1 MGLVSWVIVGLI
13 AGALA
18 RFFFPGK
25 VPMKIWQTILLGM
38 AGSVVAGFV
47 FVRNIQYRSIGIFWS
62 TIGALIVLAIYR
74 WYQNRQAT

>member
-25 VPMKIWQTILLGM
+25 VPMKLWQTVLLGM
-38 AGSVVAGFV
+38 SGSVVAGFI
-47 FVRNIQYRSIGIFWS
+47 FLREIRYRDIGILWS
-62 TIGALIVLAIYR
+62 TIGALIVLVGYR
-74 WYQNRQAT
+74 WYQNRRAA